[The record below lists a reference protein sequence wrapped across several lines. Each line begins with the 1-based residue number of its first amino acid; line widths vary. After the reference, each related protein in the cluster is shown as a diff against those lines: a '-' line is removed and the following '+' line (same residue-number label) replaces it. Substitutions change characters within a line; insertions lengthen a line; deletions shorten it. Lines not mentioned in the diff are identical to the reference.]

1 MALYMYLWS
10 LSLQLH
16 RADALANNGIEA
28 ASAHDWPA
36 AIQQMKDAISACGE
50 CAAKAD
56 LFRKLGIIECQAGDL
71 DNGEKDLL
79 AAKALKPDD
88 PITLAALELTVQ
100 ARSGQRISAAETKH

>member
-1 MALYMYLWS
+1 MARYLAVQKERRI
-10 LSLQLH
+10 LD